1 MLESDTSLILSY
13 LSNRENVSACSSLW
27 NRALNIIATNKSI
40 FESVLPKLLNGSEK
54 GLIPPEIEV
63 QGEILDETFTR
74 LVRDIIYEQNF
85 SESQL
90 TLAWRVLEKPG
101 KAHPSFFSNLIHT
114 LTHEIRSF
122 YIKDGIF

>member
-1 MLESDTSLILSY
+1 M
-13 LSNRENVSACSSLW
+13 
-27 NRALNIIATNKSI
+27 NIIATNKSI

-90 TLAWRVLEKPG
+90 TLARRVLEKPG
-101 KAHPSFFSNLIHT
+101 KAHPRFFSNLIHT
-114 LTHEIRSF
+114 LKHEIRSF
-122 YIKDGIF
+122 YIKGGIF